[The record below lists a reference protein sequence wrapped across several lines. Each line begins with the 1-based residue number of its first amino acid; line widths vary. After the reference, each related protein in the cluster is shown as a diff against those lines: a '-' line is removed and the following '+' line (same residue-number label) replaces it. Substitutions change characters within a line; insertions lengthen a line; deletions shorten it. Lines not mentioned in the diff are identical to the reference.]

1 MPYSHLLSTSIRL
14 LIYTLVILYSWFE
27 ESPKILLSFTIVANL
42 SIIFKT
48 HRCLPILLMF
58 LFFSTYIVN
67 LIPFFFAGEYIF
79 YYPPKDTFYETLQV
93 HSFFLF
99 SLDIFTRPIRRRF
112 FISDT
117 LEQKKN
123 WKAFI
128 FLCILFLFFLIF
140 SIQGDTILQTG
151 GYGQQG
157 NTTSLGGFGM
167 YFVILLPLMYIYSGK
182 EKKFKIIVILLCLL
196 MTLKMLLYGGRMI
209 VLIMGLLIF
218 MLYYDNEK
226 KHLSILKI
234 ILLALPILYIF
245 ILLGAIRANPI
256 NALSSSWEDLLL
268 LPFKENLTET
278 LIEFFGNQNDIFY
291 SSTVLT
297 QTVVL
302 DIFNMYDRLEIF
314 FYNIISII
322 TPYSMLPDKAS
333 LITYIQKNVA
343 ITGGGALV
351 SSYAYFFLSFPG
363 IIMIAYFISFIVNN
377 MQKSTNIPFK
387 LYAIMILVTF
397 PSWFGYN
404 IISLFKISFY
414 IIPLYFITRLLFV
427 KNEKKHT
434 ICRGTTT

>member
-14 LIYTLVILYSWFE
+14 LMYTLVILYSWFE
-27 ESPKILLSFTIVANL
+27 ESPKILLSFMIVANL

-79 YYPPKDTFYETLQV
+79 YYPPKDTFYEALQI

-182 EKKFKIIVILLCLL
+182 EKRF
-196 MTLKMLLYGGRMI
+196 
-209 VLIMGLLIF
+209 
-218 MLYYDNEK
+218 
-226 KHLSILKI
+226 
-234 ILLALPILYIF
+234 
-245 ILLGAIRANPI
+245 
-256 NALSSSWEDLLL
+256 
-268 LPFKENLTET
+268 
-278 LIEFFGNQNDIFY
+278 
-291 SSTVLT
+291 
-297 QTVVL
+297 
-302 DIFNMYDRLEIF
+302 
-314 FYNIISII
+314 
-322 TPYSMLPDKAS
+322 
-333 LITYIQKNVA
+333 
-343 ITGGGALV
+343 
-351 SSYAYFFLSFPG
+351 
-363 IIMIAYFISFIVNN
+363 
-377 MQKSTNIPFK
+377 
-387 LYAIMILVTF
+387 
-397 PSWFGYN
+397 
-404 IISLFKISFY
+404 
-414 IIPLYFITRLLFV
+414 
-427 KNEKKHT
+427 
-434 ICRGTTT
+434 